1 MVLAPHPSEARDAGR
16 HHPTVMRCF
25 RTRVD
30 SGVRGRGD
38 RSAGVRGKHGELDM
52 TDKQPD
58 QIKDPETGTVQ
69 GFVIAQEQDGI
80 ASVVGAA
87 ADDQGNAIVEGVVAD
102 QYGVLA
108 EGAIGVS
115 GSDAIIV
122 AAFANEEAATAAYH
136 GLIDAEA
143 AGNLGIEGVLVAK
156 ADAEGKI
163 HVVKMTDH
171 KTRNG
176 FLAGAVA
183 GVVLGIIFPPSIL
196 ASALTVGVGGAAV
209 GKIGN
214 VATKSAVAKDLASV
228 LTPGSSG
235 IIALVKLTQVE
246 EVKQQLPEATAV
258 KSAPV
263 SEEAAAT

>member
-1 MVLAPHPSEARDAGR
+1 
-16 HHPTVMRCF
+16 
-25 RTRVD
+25 
-30 SGVRGRGD
+30 
-38 RSAGVRGKHGELDM
+38 M
-52 TDKQPD
+52 TDEKQPD
-58 QIKDPETGTVQ
+58 QIKDPETGTVR
-69 GFVIAQEQDGI
+69 GFVVASEQDGI
-80 ASVVGAA
+80 TSVVGAA

-115 GSDAIIV
+115 GNNAVVV
-122 AAFANEEAATAAYH
+122 AAFASEEAATAAYK

-143 AGNLGIEGVLVAK
+143 SGNLDIDGVLVAK

-183 GVVLGIIFPPSIL
+183 GVVVGIIFPPAII
-196 ASALTVGVGGAAV
+196 ASALTVGVGGAAI

-235 IIALVKLTQVE
+235 IIALVTLAQVE
-246 EVKQQLPEATAV
+246 QVKEQLPEATAV

-263 SEEAAAT
+263 SDEAAAAVKEAAKEAGSVPA